1 MEKNIKELIELNG
14 TLSIGM
20 SQDTIIIRVYQVTSH
35 KKYIPDELGTIECET
50 MPFADGSIS
59 ITLQSDIISFSS
71 DTTTIR
77 SMKEYYIKET
87 YVWLLDKA
95 LPYLAKVS
103 KEQSSEIIVNSTF
116 DAIRGRF
123 EAYASLDDD
132 LPVLL
137 VSIEQKNN

>member
-1 MEKNIKELIELNG
+1 MDKNLKELIELNG
-14 TLSIGM
+14 SLSIGM
-20 SQDTIIIRVYQVTSH
+20 SQDAIIIRVYQVTSY
-35 KKYIPDELGTIECET
+35 KKYIPNELGTIECET
-50 MPFADGSIS
+50 MPFTDGTIS
-59 ITLQSDIISFSS
+59 ITLQSDIITFSS
-71 DTTTIR
+71 DISTIK
-77 SMKEYYIKET
+77 SMKEYYVKET
-87 YVWLLDKA
+87 YIWLLDKA

-116 DAIRGRF
+116 DAQRGRF